1 MKNTFRFLCLSVSI
15 LFIAAAGACSEKET
29 NSPQTAP
36 AEIPSHRP
44 MPNVDSLVRTCP
56 RILNVSSSSTV
67 ELAPG
72 VNETDMSITIKAS
85 QEGETG
91 PFVQKINIV
100 AIDSQA
106 EGLKIRTVA
115 PKNIQETPS
124 GSWPR
129 QTLSQMA
136 ANIDSPSSRVISM
149 INADFF
155 ASNEGIIAPVG
166 VLHTEGIML
175 KTTFEPRYKKQ
186 GISWV
191 GVNKANAMSIEPS
204 SQYRILPNIT
214 GAGIILMYGG
224 KDLDNSKCNEKGRH
238 PRTGIAYTSDQFIY
252 FFVVDGRSSASAGM
266 TMDDMGAIFASL
278 KCEAAVNLD
287 GGGSSEIL
295 SRDPA
300 DKTLKIRN
308 TPSDGSERQ
317 VIDAWC
323 VVIDETIKEQ

>member
-1 MKNTFRFLCLSVSI
+1 MKNTFRYFCLSVSI
-15 LFIAAAGACSEKET
+15 FLIAAAGACSEKET

-100 AIDSQA
+100 AIASPA

-129 QTLSQMA
+129 QYLSQMA

-149 INADFF
+149 INADFW
-155 ASNEGIIAPVG
+155 ASTDGIIAPVG
-166 VLHTEGIML
+166 VLHTE
-175 KTTFEPRYKKQ
+175 
-186 GISWV
+186 
-191 GVNKANAMSIEPS
+191 
-204 SQYRILPNIT
+204 
-214 GAGIILMYGG
+214 
-224 KDLDNSKCNEKGRH
+224 
-238 PRTGIAYTSDQFIY
+238 
-252 FFVVDGRSSASAGM
+252 
-266 TMDDMGAIFASL
+266 
-278 KCEAAVNLD
+278 
-287 GGGSSEIL
+287 
-295 SRDPA
+295 
-300 DKTLKIRN
+300 
-308 TPSDGSERQ
+308 
-317 VIDAWC
+317 
-323 VVIDETIKEQ
+323 

>member
-1 MKNTFRFLCLSVSI
+1 MKNTFRYFCLSVSI
-15 LFIAAAGACSEKET
+15 FLIAAAGACSEKET

-85 QEGETG
+85 QEGESG
-91 PFVQKINIV
+91 QFVQKIYIV

-129 QTLSQMA
+129 QYLSQMA

-149 INADFF
+149 INADFW
-155 ASNEGIIAPVG
+155 ASTDGIIAPVG
-166 VLHTEGIML
+166 VLHTE
-175 KTTFEPRYKKQ
+175 
-186 GISWV
+186 
-191 GVNKANAMSIEPS
+191 
-204 SQYRILPNIT
+204 
-214 GAGIILMYGG
+214 
-224 KDLDNSKCNEKGRH
+224 
-238 PRTGIAYTSDQFIY
+238 
-252 FFVVDGRSSASAGM
+252 
-266 TMDDMGAIFASL
+266 
-278 KCEAAVNLD
+278 
-287 GGGSSEIL
+287 
-295 SRDPA
+295 
-300 DKTLKIRN
+300 
-308 TPSDGSERQ
+308 
-317 VIDAWC
+317 
-323 VVIDETIKEQ
+323 